1 MHKYKAKHIFPTS
14 NAVSGFKTSH
24 CQPTTKCRG
33 SGDGR
38 PMVHLVV
45 DSASTS
51 LRPGHSTWVSPAG
64 PWTWPALPGNC
75 VCSGDGN
82 SSMEFVS
89 RVTKDKGNGW
99 FPDHSLVCELPGIKL
114 MPDC

>member
-1 MHKYKAKHIFPTS
+1 MHKYKAKHIFPIS
-14 NAVSGFKTSH
+14 NAVSGFKTSVNK
-24 CQPTTKCRG
+24 QA
-33 SGDGR
+33 SVEAVVMNA
-38 PMVHLVV
+38 PMVHLMM

-51 LRPGHSTWVSPAG
+51 LWSGHCRWVSLAG

-82 SSMEFVS
+82 SGMEFVS
-89 RVTKDKGNGW
+89 RVTKEKGNYW